1 MRFRS
6 LLLVAVLGGLPLSP
20 GLATPPPPYASW
32 TFGLSLSTGQ
42 NNQLFSCFL
51 VKVLEDEV
59 LSTEPITREQFVQQ
73 VRGMVASKANPEA
86 VDLFTTHDVAACRIV
101 TDEAGMRR
109 INDCP
114 LLDDLWKLRFWEYP
128 FLLHDGQRVG
138 KGWSEEPNN
147 PSPRQMLL
155 LSNYG
160 LRYPTDICMGE
171 NVFRLLR
178 DMGDEAW
185 VDNYRKGY

>member
-1 MRFRS
+1 MRLRT
-6 LLLVAVLGGLPLSP
+6 LLSVALVCALPLAP
-20 GLATPPPPYASW
+20 GQAKPPAPYASW
-32 TFGLSLSTGQ
+32 TFGLSLSTGL
-42 NNQLFSCFL
+42 NSQLFSCFL

-59 LSTEPITREQFVQQ
+59 LSTEPITREQFLQQ
-73 VRGMVASKANPEA
+73 IRGLVASKANPEA

-101 TDEAGMRR
+101 TDEAGLRR

-114 LLDDLWKLRFWEYP
+114 LMDDLWKLRFWEYP
-128 FLLHDGQRVG
+128 FLLSEGQRVG
-138 KGWSEEPNN
+138 KGWSEEANN

-160 LRYPTDICMGE
+160 FRYPTDICIGE
-171 NVFRLLR
+171 SMFRLLR